1 MLFKLTFMF
10 FDDDIEKARIMC
22 SSEKNSVFI
31 VARKLSPNRRVTF
44 LKGFSHMFK
53 AVSYVTVA
61 CLIFSA
67 FVERKELQY
76 IQEIPFFLSR
86 VLMDPV

>member
-1 MLFKLTFMF
+1 ML
-10 FDDDIEKARIMC
+10 
-22 SSEKNSVFI
+22 
-31 VARKLSPNRRVTF
+31 
-44 LKGFSHMFK
+44 K
-53 AVSYVTVA
+53 AVNYVTVA

-76 IQEIPFFLSR
+76 IQEIHFFFLSR